1 MTTPSGAPVVVR
13 VTHRF
18 RASPE
23 RVFDAWLDPRL
34 ASRFLFTTP
43 DSEVIRGDLDARV
56 GGHWTIVDRRADMDA
71 EHRGEYLE
79 IDRPRRLVFS
89 FEVPQFAEWTDR
101 VEIDVAPLEGGGCEL
116 TLTHTMVPAAIEWS
130 DKAVE
135 GWTGI
140 LDGLAS
146 VLGE

>member
-18 RASPE
+18 RASAE

-43 DSEVIRGDLDARV
+43 DSEVVRCDLDARV
-56 GGHWTIVDRRADMDA
+56 GGRWTIVDRRADMDA

-79 IDRPRRLVFS
+79 IDRPHRLVFS
-89 FEVPQFAEWTDR
+89 FEVPQFAAWSDR
-101 VEIDVAPLEGGGCEL
+101 VEIDVVPLESGCEL
-116 TLTHTMVPAAIEWS
+116 TLTHTMVPEAVAWS

-140 LDGLAS
+140 LALLAS
-146 VLGE
+146 ALGE